1 MFICRRSRRLW
12 LLLFVAAAVTA
23 AEPNAIERGAASDP
37 PSLDPTLGTGTPAS
51 PILSDLVEGLVV
63 RGAAGEPVP
72 GCAESWTV
80 SDDRLTYTFALREGL
95 LWSDGKPL
103 TAEDFVYSFRRLID
117 PATGARG
124 AGLFF
129 LVDGARDIALGR
141 QPPDT
146 LGVSAPDSRTVII
159 RLARPAPY
167 FIQLLA
173 NSQGT
178 PVPRH
183 AIEAHGRSWTRPG
196 NMVSNGPYKLVDRLP
211 QVRMSLVKNARFHA
225 ADTVSI
231 DAVNWRP
238 VQDLGAAFR
247 QFRTGELD
255 TILVAPPDE
264 MPWIREN
271 MPDALHVNPV
281 QANYHL
287 VFNLSKEP
295 VDDVRVRRALM
306 LATDHDAIANQV
318 LSGSSRPA
326 RSLVTPGTGGYPGY
340 EPAALAADMTA
351 RRARA
356 RELLAEA
363 GYGPDRPLVLPLV
376 YDTQE
381 ENRKIMVALAAMWRE
396 IGVRL
401 EPENV
406 EGRALFGKLRG
417 GDFVVAR
424 SGIFAVFDD
433 PYAFLQR
440 FRSDSPNNQPR
451 FFDPGYDALLDRANI
466 ESDAQARMQLLVEA
480 ESLLLEAQPI
490 LPIYF
495 YVSKVLVAP
504 RIQGWIDAPLGT
516 PPTRY
521 LRLRSPQPGP

>member
-1 MFICRRSRRLW
+1 MAIHRFSHGFW
-12 LLLFVAAAVTA
+12 ALLLVTA
-23 AEPNAIERGAASDP
+23 MATAADPNVIERGAASDP
-37 PSLDPTLGTGTPAS
+37 PSLDPNLGTGTPAS

-72 GCAESWTV
+72 GCAEAWEI
-80 SDDRLTYTFALREGL
+80 SDDRLTYRFTLRDGL
-95 LWSDGKPL
+95 AWSDGRAL
-103 TAEDFVYSFRRLID
+103 TADDFVYSFRRLID

-129 LVDGARDIALGR
+129 LIEGARAIARG
-141 QPPDT
+141 QQAPDT
-146 LGVSAPDSRTVII
+146 LGVSAPDSRTVVI
-159 RLARPAPY
+159 RLQRPAPY

-183 AIEAHGRSWTRPG
+183 VIEKHGREWTKPG
-196 NMVSNGPYKLVDRLP
+196 NMVSNGPYKLIERVP
-211 QVRMSLVKNARFHA
+211 QVRMSLVRNEFFHA
-225 ADTVSI
+225 AGDVAI

-247 QFRTGELD
+247 QFRAGELD

-264 MPWIREN
+264 MPWIRAN

-287 VFNLSKEP
+287 VFNLSRAP
-295 VDDVRVRRALM
+295 VDDPRIRRALM

-318 LSGSSRPA
+318 LQGSARPA

-340 EPAALAADMTA
+340 TPPALEDDMQA

-356 RELLAEA
+356 RALLAEA
-363 GYGPDRPLVLPLV
+363 GYGPDRELVLPLV

-406 EGRALFGKLRG
+406 EGRAVFGKLRG

-433 PYAFLQR
+433 AYAFLQR

-451 FFDPGYDALLDRANI
+451 FVDPDYDELLDRANI
-466 ESDAQARMQLLVEA
+466 ESDAQARMQLLIEA
-480 ESLLLEAQPI
+480 EARLLEAQPI

-504 RIQGWIDAPLGT
+504 RVEGWIDAPLGT

-521 LRLRSPQPGP
+521 LRLR